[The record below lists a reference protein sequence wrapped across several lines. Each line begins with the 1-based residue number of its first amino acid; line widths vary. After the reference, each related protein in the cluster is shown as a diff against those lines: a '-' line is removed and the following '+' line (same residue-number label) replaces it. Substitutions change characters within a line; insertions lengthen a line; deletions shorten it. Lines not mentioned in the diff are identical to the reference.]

1 MKKLLIFLLI
11 ALFML
16 FYSNNVFA
24 YLDPGTGSMIL
35 QSILAAFLF
44 IGTGIGIFWKK
55 IKDFLGISKKDES
68 KKKLK

>member
-1 MKKLLIFLLI
+1 MKKFLIFLMV

-35 QSILAAFLF
+35 QSILAALLF
-44 IGTGIGIFWKK
+44 IGTGIGIFWQK
-55 IKDFLGISKKDES
+55 IKDFLGISKKNES
-68 KKKLK
+68 KKKQE